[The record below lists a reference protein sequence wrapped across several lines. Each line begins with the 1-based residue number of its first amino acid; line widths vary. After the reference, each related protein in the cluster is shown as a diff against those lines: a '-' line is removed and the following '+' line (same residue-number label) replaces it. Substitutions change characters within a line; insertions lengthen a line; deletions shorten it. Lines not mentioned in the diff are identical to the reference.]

1 LLHGTATLSEVKPAA
16 FEYFLPRTVDEA
28 LSMLAEFEGA
38 KVLAGGQSLVP
49 AMNFR
54 LARPAALIDVNQISG
69 LDRVTFGETEVRIGA
84 LTRHRRLEKPD
95 VSGPIARLLGEMAR
109 HVGHMPIRVRGTFGG
124 SLAHADPAAEWCLL
138 ARTLDATIVAGSA
151 SGTREIPAEEFFATV
166 FTTTLRPD
174 ELLTEVRLPQLD
186 ERHLVGFSEFSRRA
200 GDFALAMVLV
210 AAEVDDGVVRSA
222 RIGAGGVSDVPV
234 RLSAAETALIGNRWE
249 TATWE
254 AASEVAEGEVEPF
267 EDIHGSVEYRR
278 DLMAA
283 LLRRACSQAAS

>member
-1 LLHGTATLSEVKPAA
+1 MKPAA

-28 LSMLAEFEGA
+28 VTLLAGVEGA

-49 AMNFR
+49 TMNFR
-54 LARPAALIDVNQISG
+54 LARPPALIDVNRIGG
-69 LDRVTFGETEVRIGA
+69 LDGVTTSDEGIRVGA
-84 LTRHRRLEKPD
+84 LTRHRRLETPD
-95 VSGPIARLLGEMAR
+95 VPGPLARLLRDMAM

-138 ARTLDATIVAGSA
+138 ARTLDATIVATSAPGS
-151 SGTREIPAEEFFATV
+151 RVIPAAAFFATV

-174 ELLTEVRLPQLD
+174 ELLTEVRLPRLG
-186 ERHLVGFSEFSRRA
+186 ERHLVGFDEFSRRA

-210 AAEVDDGVVRSA
+210 AVEVDGGLVTSA

-234 RLSAAETALIGNRWE
+234 RLSLAESALIGKPWEPANWEAAAETA
-249 TATWE
+249 A
-254 AASEVAEGEVEPF
+254 GEVEPF
-267 EDIHGSVEYRR
+267 EDIHGSAEYRR

-283 LLRRACSQAAS
+283 LLRRACSRAA